1 MQAMTQQLQE
11 RNSGLT
17 GFGALVYELMAR
29 RGMSKQVELL
39 FLLRQHGHD
48 TKPQNLSVWLRGTQP
63 PLWFVQTLEEGLR
76 LNEEEAN
83 KLRYSFVHQSKRG
96 A

>member
-1 MQAMTQQLQE
+1 MADPVG
-11 RNSGLT
+11 SGEGSGKLS
-17 GFGALVYELMAR
+17 GFGSFVYELMAR

-39 FLLRQHGHD
+39 WIMRQHGRE

-63 PLWFVQTLEEGLR
+63 PLWFVQVLEEGL
-76 LNEEEAN
+76 
-83 KLRYSFVHQSKRG
+83 KLTPPEKAELHERYIWESKRG